1 MSSVFSCRVYYSD
14 TDCEG
19 IAYHGRY
26 LDWAEHAPFEKRRQ
40 ILGQRHIVGDR
51 PDEHRGEGG
60 GEDVDNIRNAVAH
73 TDASLSGFSAPS
85 NVAVSM
91 AVYGLSIYAYEYVVL
106 SMKSSNG
113 DFVVGS
119 VSLRHSSPYG
129 EIHSKMKKY
138 SEYLCIIHK

>member
-1 MSSVFSCRVYYSD
+1 MHVFV
-14 TDCEG
+14 
-19 IAYHGRY
+19 
-26 LDWAEHAPFEKRRQ
+26 
-40 ILGQRHIVGDR
+40 VR
-51 PDEHRGEGG
+51 PEFGVCGFFRG
-60 GEDVDNIRNAVAH
+60 
-73 TDASLSGFSAPS
+73 F
-85 NVAVSM
+85 M

>member
-1 MSSVFSCRVYYSD
+1 
-14 TDCEG
+14 
-19 IAYHGRY
+19 
-26 LDWAEHAPFEKRRQ
+26 
-40 ILGQRHIVGDR
+40 
-51 PDEHRGEGG
+51 
-60 GEDVDNIRNAVAH
+60 
-73 TDASLSGFSAPS
+73 
-85 NVAVSM
+85 M

>member
-1 MSSVFSCRVYYSD
+1 MRLFP
-14 TDCEG
+14 G
-19 IAYHGRY
+19 FHGRVR
-26 LDWAEHAPFEKRRQ
+26 F
-40 ILGQRHIVGDR
+40 V
-51 PDEHRGEGG
+51 
-60 GEDVDNIRNAVAH
+60 
-73 TDASLSGFSAPS
+73 
-85 NVAVSM
+85 
-91 AVYGLSIYAYEYVVL
+91 IYAYEYVVL